1 MLHEP
6 LILISVFCYTFAVDL
21 CTVSSPE
28 LEYSTLKIEVD
39 FNDIVKNGYLHVIDN
54 RYKLID
60 IK

>member
-54 RYKLID
+54 R
-60 IK
+60 